1 MGDFFINTKDFFY
14 NYVIPCL
21 LACMCGGI
29 IGYDR
34 EKIDRP
40 AGLRTHALVC
50 LGSTVFTL
58 ISYHGFSQ
66 GFDPSRLAAGIVTG
80 IGFIGAGVI
89 FRQGIFVRG
98 VTTAASIWVVAAAG
112 IAIGT
117 KLYYLAFLTT
127 VLGFLV
133 LTLVKYFE
141 DRLIKKFTYTVII
154 TSNDNFKC
162 LKELIEFLHSFN
174 LKVFSEKTYIECST
188 ANGKKTTS
196 TQLKLESTDS
206 EFSVKIMEI
215 IKKFEGIIKIEIV
228 QL

>member
-1 MGDFFINTKDFFY
+1 MEAFNIDFKDFAF
-14 NYVIPCL
+14 NYVIPCIF
-21 LACMCGGI
+21 ACICGGI

-58 ISYHGFSQ
+58 ISYQGFAS
-66 GFDPSRLAAGIVTG
+66 GFDPSRIAAGIVTG

-127 VLGFLV
+127 ALGFLV
-133 LTLVKYFE
+133 LTMVKYFE
-141 DRLIKKFTYTVII
+141 DRLIKKFSYTVLI

-162 LKELIEFLHSFN
+162 MKELLVFLQSFN
-174 LKVFSEKTYIECST
+174 IKVFVEKSFAGSISGD
-188 ANGKKTTS
+188 GKRIVAV
-196 TQLKLESTDS
+196 QFNLESRDS
-206 EFSVKIMEI
+206 EFSIKIMEV
-215 IKKFEGIIKIEIV
+215 IKKFEGITKIEII
-228 QL
+228 

>member
-1 MGDFFINTKDFFY
+1 MEDFNINLTDFLF

-21 LACMCGGI
+21 LACICGGI

-58 ISYHGFSQ
+58 ISYHGFTG
-66 GFDPSRLAAGIVTG
+66 GFDPSRIAAGIVTG

-98 VTTAASIWVVAAAG
+98 VTTAASIWAVAAAG

-127 VLGFLV
+127 ILGFLI

-141 DRLIKKFTYTVII
+141 DRLIRKFSYTVII
-154 TSNDNFKC
+154 TSNDNFKSS
-162 LKELIEFLHSFN
+162 KELIEYLYSFN
-174 LKVFSEKTYIECST
+174 NKVFSEKTYIEST
-188 ANGKKTTS
+188 SAGGKNIFA
-196 TQLKLESTDS
+196 TQIRLESRNP
-206 EFSVKIMEI
+206 EFSSKIMET
-215 IKKFEGIIKIEIV
+215 IKKFEGILRIEIV
-228 QL
+228 

>member
-1 MGDFFINTKDFFY
+1 MEGFNINPEVFLYDY
-14 NYVIPCL
+14 IIPCI
-21 LACMCGGI
+21 LACICGGI

-58 ISYHGFSQ
+58 ISYQGFISD
-66 GFDPSRLAAGIVTG
+66 FDPSRIAAGIVTG

-89 FRQGIFVRG
+89 FRQGIFVKG

-112 IAIGT
+112 IALGT

-127 VLGFLV
+127 ILGFII
-133 LTLVKYFE
+133 LTFVKYFE
-141 DRLIKKFTYTVII
+141 DRLIKKFSYTVVI

-162 LKELIEFLHSFN
+162 LKELIDFLHTFN
-174 LKVFSEKTYIECST
+174 TKVFNEKVYSEST
-188 ANGKKTTS
+188 TAEGKNIVAS
-196 TQLKLESTDS
+196 QLSLESRDAG
-206 EFSVKIMEI
+206 FSLKIMEI
-215 IKKFEGIIKIEIV
+215 IKKFEGITKVEII
-228 QL
+228 